1 MAPDALIVAGSVGF
15 RSKKMTVHD
24 RRLKALRAEE
34 RARVQTEKVRV
45 TCLLTASLSR
55 PCPLPVLFTI
65 SLRYGVGCVRG
76 STASRSRVQTRETSS
91 RTSGA
96 SKNQVPGGV
105 EKTAT
110 PTR

>member
-55 PCPLPVLFTI
+55 PLPVLFTI

-96 SKNQVPGGV
+96 SKNQVPGVV